1 MKLIP
6 ALACSALLLGGAAF
20 AADAGSA
27 SGSAPTTSTAKPA
40 ASAKSK
46 AAADDCSKQAKAQKL
61 KGKARTSFLKTCRA
75 PK

>member
-20 AADAGSA
+20 AAD
-27 SGSAPTTSTAKPA
+27 SGTAPATSTAAKPA
-40 ASAKSK
+40 ASTKSK
-46 AAADDCSKQAKAQKL
+46 AATDDCSKQAKSQKL

-75 PK
+75 GAK